1 MYADFLTFRLDQ
13 TSALLVERANA
24 LYRERW
30 GLDVRSLRVL
40 RLVCSEPG
48 VTPKAIS
55 QRTLIEKTLLSKTL
69 AALASRGLIER
80 RAHACDGRQ
89 FALHPT
95 TEGRRIARASHKA
108 GLKLEAELCA
118 SLAPSERATLGRLL
132 ARLSNAL
139 VDPHDR
145 RAD

>member
-89 FALHPT
+89 FALHATP
-95 TEGRRIARASHKA
+95 EGRASHGHRTRRGSNSRPNYA
-108 GLKLEAELCA
+108 
-118 SLAPSERATLGRLL
+118 RRL
-132 ARLSNAL
+132 
-139 VDPHDR
+139 R
-145 RAD
+145 RANARHSSACSRD